1 MKFVPICHGVCANLL
16 CDMGHMSCDMGH
28 VTYVTNIKYCLKNYA
43 QSGFLEY
50 QLEKRIKPFIYGFLS
65 YRGSLH

>member
-1 MKFVPICHGVCANLL
+1 
-16 CDMGHMSCDMGH
+16 MGHMSWDMGH

-50 QLEKRIKPFIYGFLS
+50 QLEKRIKPFIYMDS
-65 YRGSLH
+65 YRI